1 MFSSFMLWEL
11 CPGAAVPVQPGAW
24 ETLEPRDR
32 RMLLGYVLP
41 TLARP
46 GLNEKKSKTK
56 QQPKP
61 KAAAA
66 GAADPALLAPGEEWV
81 EVQVTDSG
89 EVSAATKAEKKRAKK
104 LRQKAKK
111 KKAQQQLRQAAA
123 EPA

>member
-1 MFSSFMLWEL
+1 MFSSFMLLEL

-32 RMLLGYVLP
+32 RMLLVYVLP

-46 GLNEKKSKTK
+46 GVDEKSKTK

-61 KAAAA
+61 KAAA
-66 GAADPALLAPGEEWV
+66 GAADPALLAPGEEWI
-81 EVQVTDSG
+81 EVQVMDSG

-111 KKAQQQLRQAAA
+111 N
-123 EPA
+123 